1 MQVVHDIFSIWGA
14 DLSKAARA
22 LAAALDEKHDT
33 VYRWG
38 KRGRIPG
45 DAFPGIVEAARLKGK
60 ILTLADLHAAN
71 RPRKARRP
79 AHKRRSMRRRSESG
93 VDA

>member
-1 MQVVHDIFSIWGA
+1 MQVVHDIFSIWGT

-22 LAAALDEKHDT
+22 LATALKEKHDT

-45 DAFPGIVEAARLKGK
+45 DAFPGIVEAARIKGK

-71 RPRKARRP
+71 RPRKARGA
-79 AHKRRSMRRRSESG
+79 AHKRRSMRHRRDSG